1 VRKIAFFVLLCA
13 FSLNLNAANII
24 DVYGVEPGLSE
35 DIIKNYGNLV
45 GDTESQL
52 IKEMIKISNGGK
64 DHYIE
69 KVVLPKKTQLINEIK
84 KHYNFAFVQFDTIFY
99 PNDKDTH
106 TTVEVITQKDRNRL
120 RFIPQKNKVQT
131 TSKLK
136 HDLVDKMMEFHN
148 KSMNLLIN
156 NQSNSI
162 VTECPVYHCL
172 PGFNHPQL
180 KDSFILLTHRAPKE
194 KALLVNTIGHDP
206 LPERRVAAVY
216 LAGYL
221 DDPHEII
228 SLLTKHV
235 MDSDDGV
242 RNSAMRVI
250 AETMKKAKIDEINV
264 QPFLELLDSPYD
276 TDRNKAL
283 YVLLS
288 ASNLPLSKQLIIRKG
303 NKQLIALLQLK
314 QPNNHDMAYALL
326 KNISGKDFGS
336 QNIDAWKKWIRKEVT
351 DNKNIQAEIH
361 FS

>member
-1 VRKIAFFVLLCA
+1 MRKIVFFVVLCA
-13 FSLNLNAANII
+13 FSLILNAANII
-24 DVYGVEPGLSE
+24 DVYGVGPGLSE
-35 DIIKNYGNLV
+35 DIIKNYGTLV
-45 GDTESQL
+45 GDTESQF
-52 IKEMIKISNGGK
+52 IKEMIKISNGGT

-106 TTVEVITQKDRNRL
+106 TTIEVITQNDRNRL
-120 RFIPQKNKVQT
+120 RFIPKKNKIQT

-136 HDLVDKMMEFHN
+136 HDLVDKMMAFHD
-148 KSMNLLIN
+148 KSMSLLV
-156 NQSNSI
+156 NSQLNST
-162 VTECPVYHCL
+162 VTKCPVYHCL

-180 KDSFILLTHRAPKE
+180 KDAFIFLTHRASKE
-194 KALLVNTIGHDP
+194 KALLINTINRDP
-206 LPERRVAAVY
+206 LPERRVAAIY
-216 LAGYL
+216 LVGYL

-228 SLLTKHV
+228 SLLNKHV

-242 RNSAMRVI
+242 RNGAMRVI
-250 AETMKKAKIDEINV
+250 AETMRKAKIDEINV

-288 ASNLPLSKQLIIRKG
+288 ASNSTLSKQLIIRDG
-303 NKQLIALLQLK
+303 NKQLMALLQLK
-314 QPNNHDMAYALL
+314 QPNNHDIAYALL

-336 QNIDAWKKWIRKEVT
+336 LNIDAWKKWITKEVT
-351 DNKNIQAEIH
+351 NNKNILAEMH
-361 FS
+361 S

>member
-1 VRKIAFFVLLCA
+1 VSKIAFFVLLCA
-13 FSLNLNAANII
+13 YSLTLNAANIV
-24 DVYGVEPGLSE
+24 DVYGVDLRESE
-35 DIIKNYGNLV
+35 NIIKNYGTLV
-45 GDTESQL
+45 GDIESQF
-52 IKEMIKISNGGK
+52 IKEMITISNGGK

-106 TTVEVITQKDRNRL
+106 TTIEVITQNDKNRL
-120 RFIPQKNKVQT
+120 RFIPQKNKVQST
-131 TSKLK
+131 PKLK
-136 HDLVDKMMEFHN
+136 HDLVDNMMKFHD
-148 KSMNLLIN
+148 KSMNLLVN
-156 NQSNSI
+156 NQLNSI
-162 VTECPVYHCL
+162 VTKCPVYHCL
-172 PGFNHPQL
+172 PGFNHPEL
-180 KDSFILLTHRAPKE
+180 KDSFTSLTHQARKE
-194 KALLVNTIGHDP
+194 KALLINTIDNDL

-216 LAGYL
+216 LVGYL

-250 AETMKKAKIDEINV
+250 AETMRKAKIDEINV
-264 QPFLELLDSPYD
+264 KPFLELLDSPYD

-288 ASNLPLSKQLIIRKG
+288 ASNLPLSKQLIIRDG
-303 NKQLIALLQLK
+303 NKQLMALLQLK
-314 QPNNHDMAYALL
+314 QPNNHDIAYALL

-336 QNIDAWKKWIRKEVT
+336 QNIDAWKKWITKEVT
-351 DNKNIQAEIH
+351 DNKNILAEIH
-361 FS
+361 SL